1 MKRGLG
7 DSYPCKPVEFR
18 QGFGFGHHGLWQ
30 LRGLAE
36 FMVRQFPGDWLFVA
50 GEGVPTVDFARG

>member
-36 FMVRQFPGDWLFVA
+36 FMGRLYWANSPVIGFLLPAKVFQP
-50 GEGVPTVDFARG
+50 